1 MRRREFIT
9 LLGGAA
15 AWPIAANA
23 QPADQM
29 RRVGVLSNIA
39 ESDLEAQSMVT
50 ALHDE
55 LRKLGW
61 INGRNLQV
69 DHRWAAGNPE
79 RAAAF
84 AKELIALKPDTIV
97 AHTTPSVVA
106 MQKQTHSIPVV
117 FIQISDPIG
126 AGFVT
131 NLARPDGNI
140 TGFTNFESSM
150 VGKWVELLKEI
161 APGVSRVAFL
171 FNPQTAPYVT
181 RYYQQPLET
190 SARSLGLRTFS
201 SPVQDAGEI
210 ENTIVGFGREPG
222 GGLIVMP
229 DSFNI
234 VHRNQIVALAAQHRL
249 PMISPYR
256 FMAQEGGLMAYGVEP
271 VDLFRRAAA
280 YVDRILKGTKPADLP
295 VQAPTKFE
303 LVINMKT
310 AKALGLNVPLLLQQ
324 RADEVIE

>member
-15 AWPIAANA
+15 TWPLAASA
-23 QPADQM
+23 QQADQV

-39 ESDLEAQSMVT
+39 ESDLEAQSMVA
-50 ALHDE
+50 ALHEE

-61 INGRNLQV
+61 VNGRNLQI
-69 DHRWAAGNPE
+69 DHRWAAGNAE
-79 RAAAF
+79 RATAF
-84 AKELIALKPDTIV
+84 AKELVALKPDVIV

-106 MQKQTHSIPVV
+106 MQKQTDSIPIV
-117 FIQISDPIG
+117 FVQISDPIG
-126 AGFVT
+126 GGFIT

-150 VGKWVELLKEI
+150 VGKWVELLKEM

-171 FNPQTAPYVT
+171 FNPRTAPYVT
-181 RYYQQPLET
+181 RYYQEPLEI
-190 SARSLGLRTFS
+190 SARSLGLKPLA
-201 SPVQDAGEI
+201 SPVQDPREI
-210 ENTIVGFGREPG
+210 ESAIVAFGREPG

-234 VHRNQIVALAAQHRL
+234 VHRNQIMALAAQHRL
-249 PMISPYR
+249 PIISPYR
-256 FMAQEGGLMAYGVEP
+256 FMTQEGGLMAYGVEP
-271 VDLFRRAAA
+271 VELFRRAAA
-280 YVDRILKGTKPADLP
+280 YVDRILKGTRPAELP

-303 LVINMKT
+303 LVINLKT
-310 AKALGLNVPLLLQQ
+310 AKMLGLSVPPALQA
-324 RADEVIE
+324 RADEMIE

>member
-161 APGVSRVAFL
+161 SPGVSRVAFL